1 MSALSICAICISFI
15 WLVCF
20 IGDSKIIQMQIQTM
34 WHCIEPP
41 TLTINTWACLCLSF
55 VSSVWKETSIWKR
68 KVMDGNNHDHKN
80 EPSNVLRSLMKNK
93 GSFVRYVLYSVSFS
107 FQLQISCIFQLIN
120 LFIYCLWH
128 NNTRG
133 VTMSKMKP
141 TGSWLRAGIDWN

>member
-1 MSALSICAICISFI
+1 MSALSMFAICISCF

-20 IGDSKIIQMQIQTM
+20 LGDSKIILIQIQTM

-41 TLTINTWACLCLSF
+41 TYTINTWGCLCLSF
-55 VSSVWKETSIWKR
+55 VSSGQKETSIWKR

-80 EPSNVLRSLMKNK
+80 EASNVLRSQMKNK

-128 NNTRG
+128 NNTHG
-133 VTMSKMKP
+133 VT
-141 TGSWLRAGIDWN
+141 I